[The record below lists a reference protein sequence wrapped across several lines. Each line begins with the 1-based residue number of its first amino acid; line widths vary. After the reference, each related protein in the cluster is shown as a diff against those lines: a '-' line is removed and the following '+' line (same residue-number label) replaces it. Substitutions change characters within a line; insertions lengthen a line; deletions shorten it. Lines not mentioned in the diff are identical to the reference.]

1 MKVGKAHLYTML
13 VVLACVMAYNIW
25 YFTQPSGATSP
36 VQPQPSM
43 AVEGAAPAV
52 AAPSVAGEGAGTLID
67 PTEVPPPPDV
77 GLDQPPQWVRN
88 PFAST
93 FEQPAPEVVP
103 VEAPA
108 EEEPDVVVST
118 ILYSDARRLA
128 RVNGRIVREGDR
140 VGPVTIV
147 EIRPNAVVV
156 ESPRRGRRT
165 MLLRPGGSA
174 TVSADRAQAGKEER

>member
-1 MKVGKAHLYTML
+1 MKVGKPHLYAML

-43 AVEGAAPAV
+43 AVEGAAPAG

-77 GLDQPPQWVRN
+77 SLDQPPQWVRN

-93 FEQPAPEVVP
+93 LQPPTPEVVS
-103 VEAPA
+103 VETPE

-128 RVNGRIVREGDR
+128 TVNGRIVREGDR

-165 MLLRPGGSA
+165 MLLRPGGA
-174 TVSADRAQAGKEER
+174 APVSADRTPVGEEKR

>member
-1 MKVGKAHLYTML
+1 MKVGKAQLYTML

-25 YFTQPSGATSP
+25 YFTRPSRTTASAQPP
-36 VQPQPSM
+36 PSTT
-43 AVEGAAPAV
+43 VGGAAAPV
-52 AAPSVAGEGAGTLID
+52 AAPSVAGEGGTLVD
-67 PTEVPPPPDV
+67 PIEVPPPADV
-77 GLDQPPQWVRN
+77 DLDQPPRWARN

-93 FEQPAPEVVP
+93 LQPPVPEVVP

-108 EEEPDVVVST
+108 EEEPDVMVST

-128 RVNGRIVREGDR
+128 TVNGRIVREGER

-147 EIRPNAVVV
+147 EIRPTAVVV

-165 MLLRPGGSA
+165 ILLRSGSA
-174 TVSADRAQAGKEER
+174 AQAPSNAAPARKEER